1 MADINDI
8 HKAFCD
14 STGISTDSRNC
25 QGDAMFVALKGD
37 NFDGNEYIEEVLS
50 KGAKYA
56 ITSNRKLAHLKNV
69 FIVDNT
75 LKTLQELAQF
85 HRKQLSF
92 PIISITGT
100 NGKTTTKEL
109 INAVL
114 SEKFKI
120 KATKGNF
127 NNHIG
132 VPLTLLSFTK
142 EMEMGIVEMGANH
155 IGEIELLCSIAEPDF
170 CIITNVGKAHLEG
183 FGSFDGV
190 KKAKGEMY
198 AYAAKND
205 KLIFINKANTH
216 LQEMA
221 SQNKLR
227 YEFGLKTD
235 IEVQLKDAAPFVKVA
250 WTDKQLKKEFITST
264 NLIGAYNLENINA
277 AIAIG
282 RYFNVSPDAIN
293 HAISSYQP
301 TNNRSQFINSE
312 NNRII
317 MDAYN
322 ANPSSMAVALDNFNQ
337 IHENKK
343 WIILGGMKEL
353 GNDSHSEHK
362 KLIKTI
368 DDCEFS
374 KVLLIGDEFSGING
388 SYNHF
393 SNNSDC
399 INYIKQNSPK
409 EAYILI
415 KGSRSNRLEE
425 LLPYL

>member
-1 MADINDI
+1 MAKINDI
-8 HKAFCD
+8 YKAFCD

-25 QGDAMFVALKGD
+25 PDDAIFVALKGE
-37 NFDGNEYIEEVLS
+37 NFDGNKYVEEVLS

-56 ITSNRKLAHLKNV
+56 ITNNPNLAHLSNV
-69 FIVDNT
+69 FIVDDT

-85 HRKQLSF
+85 HRRKLTF

-114 SEKFKI
+114 SEKYKT

-142 EMEMGIVEMGANH
+142 EMAMGIVEMGANH
-155 IGEIELLCSIAEPDF
+155 IGEIELLCNIAEPDY

-183 FGSFDGV
+183 FGSFEGV

-198 AYAAKND
+198 TYAAKND
-205 KLIFINKANTH
+205 KLIFINKDNTQ

-227 YEFGLKTD
+227 YEFGRKTN
-235 IEVQLKDAAPFVKVA
+235 IEVQLSDATPFVKIT
-250 WTDKQLKKEFITST
+250 WTDKQLEKKYNTST

-282 RYFNVSPDAIN
+282 RYFNVSPESIN

-301 TNNRSQFINSE
+301 TNNRSQFINTE

-322 ANPSSMAVALDNFNQ
+322 ANPSSMAVALDNFNHIQ
-337 IHENKK
+337 ENDK

-353 GNDSHSEHK
+353 GGDSYSEHK
-362 KLIKTI
+362 KLIETI
-368 DDCEFS
+368 DDCKFA
-374 KVLLIGDEFSGING
+374 KVILIGDEFSEIND
-388 SYNHF
+388 SYHHF
-393 SNNSDC
+393 SKNLDC
-399 INYIKQNSPK
+399 INFIKQNPPTD
-409 EAYILI
+409 AYILI
-415 KGSRSNRLEE
+415 KGSRSNKLEE
-425 LLPYL
+425 LLPFL

>member
-1 MADINDI
+1 MAEINDI
-8 HKAFCD
+8 YKAFCD

-25 QGDAMFVALKGD
+25 PDEAMFVALKGE
-37 NFDGNEYIEEVLS
+37 NFDGNKYVEEVLL

-56 ITSNRKLAHLKNV
+56 ITNNPNLAHLKNV
-69 FIVDNT
+69 FIVEDT

-85 HRKQLSF
+85 HRRQLSF

-114 SEKFKI
+114 SEKFKT

-142 EMEMGIVEMGANH
+142 EMAMGIVEMGANH
-155 IGEIELLCSIAEPDF
+155 IGEIGLLCAIAEPDY

-183 FGSFDGV
+183 FGSFEGV

-198 AYAAKND
+198 DYAAKND
-205 KLIFINKANTH
+205 KLIFINHENSH

-221 SQNKLR
+221 TQNKLR
-227 YEFGLKTD
+227 FEFGRKTD
-235 IEVQLKDAAPFVKVA
+235 IEVQLTNAAPFVKIN
-250 WTDKQLKKEFITST
+250 WTDKQLNKEYNTST

-282 RYFNVSPDAIN
+282 RYFNISPEAIN

-301 TNNRSQFINSE
+301 TNNRSQFINSK

-337 IHENKK
+337 IQENKK

-353 GNDSHSEHK
+353 GNDSLSEHK

-393 SNNSDC
+393 SNNNDC
-399 INYIKQNSPK
+399 INFIKQNPPK

-415 KGSRSNRLEE
+415 KGSRSNKLEE
-425 LLPYL
+425 LLPFL